1 MKTIW
6 LASATLASMFMSGGA
21 ALADETPS
29 RTRGSAT
36 AAEDAQS
43 AQSADTVTITGHLEE
58 APVAAKADIP
68 PLESSQAI
76 SSVPAE
82 LIEVQGLRR
91 VGDVL
96 FNVAG
101 VSRSNNYGFFDGFNI
116 RGFNATNATY
126 LDGLLDDTGY
136 GTSEMSILERVEV
149 VKGPASGLFGQGPI
163 SGIVNLVSKR
173 PKADA
178 FLDIGVAGGAYAFKE
193 VTLDANAPLNT
204 SGTLLARLAA
214 VYRDQDFFV
223 DYSGQRRILI
233 APALTWKPAPQTTL
247 TLLGRYL
254 DDHINPWSPTT
265 AYGTALPNPNG
276 EVRRKLS
283 INDGVYPAV
292 QDNDYWSL
300 GYVFDHKFGDAIAV
314 HQSLRYQDFHNSWDN
329 WLFITGISA
338 DRRRVTRAFYG
349 PYDQHGTYF
358 RVDTNA
364 SARFDTGPL
373 DHYLMLG
380 VDYGRRQASDV
391 NLYDTSRPYE
401 LDLFDPVYGTVSS
414 HNPAVPAT
422 TYAAVTRQRG
432 IYVQDHIKLGDALAI
447 TLGGRWDLA
456 ISRTTSNGVQGQA
469 VRDTAFSPRAGA
481 TLRLA
486 DWVSAYVNYAK
497 SFNPQGSY
505 RSADGTPLPPE
516 NGVNYEGGL
525 KFARADGSL
534 TGMLTVFE
542 LTRTN
547 VATADAVLP
556 NVFVITGEQR
566 TRGLEVEGAW
576 RPAPGVELT
585 GAYTHLNAVVT
596 ADNRLR
602 VGSRLGSI
610 PRDIVNLW
618 GRYTIP
624 TGPLANLGA
633 GLGLHH
639 ESNRMASTA
648 SAVPGA
654 TAPFLLGAYTLIDAA
669 LYYRLGDWSLQA
681 NVRNLFDERYFP
693 TGSLT
698 RTTPGEP
705 RSFTIRL
712 SRRF

>member
-1 MKTIW
+1 MKTI
-6 LASATLASMFMSGGA
+6 LRASAALVAILLGTGT
-21 ALADETPS
+21 ALADEPA
-29 RTRGSAT
+29 RGSPD
-36 AAEDAQS
+36 DAQP
-43 AQSADTVTITGHLEE
+43 AQSVETITVTGHLDE

-76 SSVPAE
+76 STVPAE
-82 LIEVQGLRR
+82 LIELQGLRR
-91 VGDVL
+91 VGDAL

-116 RGFNATNATY
+116 RGFNASNATY

-136 GTSEMSILERVEV
+136 GTSEMSVLERVEV

-173 PKADA
+173 PQEEA
-178 FLDIGVAGGAYAFKE
+178 FLDIGAALGSYAFKE
-193 VTLDANAPLNT
+193 VTLDANAPLNA

-223 DYSGQRRILI
+223 DYSGQRRIML
-233 APALTWKPAPQTTL
+233 APSLTWKPTPNTTL

-254 DDHINPWSPTT
+254 DDRINPWSPTT

-276 EVRRKLS
+276 ELPLSLS

-292 QDNDYWSL
+292 QDNDYWNL
-300 GYVFDHKFGDAIAV
+300 GYVFDHKFSDAIAI

-349 PYDQHGTYF
+349 PYDQHGEYF

-364 SARFDTGPL
+364 SARFATGPL
-373 DHYLMLG
+373 DHSLMAGL
-380 VDYGRRQASDV
+380 DYGWRTASDT
-391 NLYDTSRPYE
+391 NLYDTSLPYE
-401 LDLFDPVYGTVSS
+401 LDLYDPVYGTVPG
-414 HNPAVPAT
+414 HNPAVPPT
-422 TYAAVTRQRG
+422 TYAITAKQRG

-456 ISRTTSNGVQGQA
+456 ISRTTSNGVPSPE

-481 TLRLA
+481 TVKLA

-505 RSADGTPLPPE
+505 RSADGSPLPPE

-556 NVFVITGEQR
+556 NVYVLTGEQR
-566 TRGLEVEGAW
+566 TRGLEIEGAW
-576 RPAPGVELT
+576 RPAPGIDLT

-596 ADNRLR
+596 ADNRLK

-618 GRYTIP
+618 ARYTVQR
-624 TGPLANLGA
+624 GALANLGA
-633 GLGLHH
+633 GLGVHH
-639 ESNRMASTA
+639 EGNRMANTA

-654 TAPFLLGAYTLIDAA
+654 AAPFRLGAYTLVDAA
-669 LYYRLGDWSLQA
+669 LYYTLGDWSLQA
-681 NVRNLFDERYFP
+681 NVRNLLNERYFP
-693 TGSLT
+693 TASLT
-698 RTTPGEP
+698 RTSPGEP
-705 RSFTIRL
+705 RTFTIRL